1 MVPSVVVGYDA
12 SERSAAAVRWAAQEA
27 ARTASP
33 LLVVHV
39 WGFAHQRT
47 GGAGTSWLGAQVV
60 AGVQAVAD
68 EGVAVALEA
77 APQVHARGFV
87 GHGPPAQVLVDH
99 SRDARLV
106 VLGRHGTGWVREAVV
121 GSVAAGVVQHA
132 FCPVAV
138 VPEGEWS
145 VHGVVVVGVDGSAG
159 ADLAL
164 DTAAEHAQARDA
176 ELRVVTSWTSVPVTS
191 TMSYWVVAYPDAS
204 PDQLALAHAEQVQEV
219 ARARL
224 ARTAPEVKASWE
236 IAEGRAAD
244 VLARASR
251 SADLVVVGA
260 RGRGGLAGL
269 LLGSVSRGVVRR
281 AECPVLVTRARA

>member
-12 SERSAAAVRWAAQEA
+12 SERSAAAVRWAAREA

-68 EGVAVALEA
+68 EGVAVALAA
-77 APQVHARGFV
+77 APDVHARGFV

-138 VPEGEWS
+138 VPEGEWTA
-145 VHGVVVVGVDGSAG
+145 HGVVLVGVDGSAG

-164 DTAAEHAQARDA
+164 DTAAELALARDA
-176 ELRVVTSWTSVPVTS
+176 ELRAVTTWTSVPVTS
-191 TMSYWVVAYPDAS
+191 TMSYWVVAYPDAT

-224 ARTAPEVKASWE
+224 ARTAPEAKASWE
-236 IAEGRAAD
+236 ITEGRAAD
-244 VLARASR
+244 VLVRASQ

-281 AECPVLVTRARA
+281 AACPVLVTRARA

>member
-12 SERSAAAVRWAAQEA
+12 SEHSVAAVRWAAREA

-68 EGVAVALEA
+68 EGVALAVEA
-77 APQVHARGFV
+77 APEVHARGFV

-106 VLGRHGTGWVREAVV
+106 VLGRHGTGWVREAVI
-121 GSVAAGVVQHA
+121 GSVAASVVQHA
-132 FCPVAV
+132 FCPVVV
-138 VPEGEWS
+138 VPTGD
-145 VHGVVVVGVDGSAG
+145 VPDHGVVVVGVDGSAG
-159 ADLAL
+159 ADAAL
-164 DTAAEHAQARDA
+164 DTAAEHSASRGAA
-176 ELRVVTSWTSVPVTS
+176 LRVLTAWTTVPVTS
-191 TMSYWVVAYPDAS
+191 TMSYWVIAYPDS
-204 PDQLALAHAEQVQEV
+204 TPDQLALAHAEQVQEV

-224 ARTAPEVKASWE
+224 ARTAPELQASWE
-236 IAEGRAAD
+236 IVEGRASD
-244 VLARASR
+244 VLTAAARG
-251 SADLVVVGA
+251 ADLVVVGA

-269 LLGSVSRGVVRR
+269 LLGSVSRGVVRHSP
-281 AECPVLVTRARA
+281 CPVLVTRSRP